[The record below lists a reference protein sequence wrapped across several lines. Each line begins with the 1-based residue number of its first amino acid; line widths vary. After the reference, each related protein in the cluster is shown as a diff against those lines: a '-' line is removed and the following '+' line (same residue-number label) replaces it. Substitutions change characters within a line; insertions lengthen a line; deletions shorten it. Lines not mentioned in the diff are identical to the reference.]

1 MEYTTEIIN
10 ISKIKEG
17 FFVGDQIAG
26 TTPEVIVQF
35 KITHII
41 NAAGSQIVNQFERIK
56 IKYLTLN
63 WAENQNQNLFDSKD
77 EIANRIVSFIDES
90 FKKGEGLLA
99 HSVRGQDRVCI
110 VVIIYLMKKY
120 NWALIKCL
128 DFLSSKKQDVDIPK
142 YFLAQLTLFETRL
155 GINRNPQNNNKNYT
169 WDDTQIKDDEE
180 MLMRNT
186 YINGLNIIDIE
197 KASNIKKSLLNPN
210 KKKNIRVKVG
220 WADDR
225 TYGRS
230 GCLITENPQRDLIT
244 QRNIM
249 PVTSHIRLRPSKS
262 CFKNRSN
269 STGTIENNNHYSSL
283 LRSVKGGEMNN
294 QQNLN
299 QNSSNINNIRVN
311 SMSKSI
317 NPNLDKTREMIENI
331 NNVNNNTLERF
342 TFGLDNNLKN
352 QINNY
357 MNMNKNQK
365 MNMNMQNNQGVGI
378 MNFKSTTQQQ
388 YETDPKKPPKQYISN
403 PVGSSMKQPK
413 QSQSNT
419 TNNYNRNINNNNRMN
434 NFFKDNNNLNK
445 QQMNNNQN
453 NITPH
458 KSPIYDKNR
467 SNSNTNHSHN
477 QINYENFINA
487 PNNINNVN
495 YRNYSLNKEPNT
507 SIKNNKIILANNYE
521 EIITNNIN
529 NYYIQN
535 QEYNSNKYPNKG
547 VISNNNFKMINSSSD
562 KQLSMSNSADK
573 ISVNLSQKRQIN
585 NYIRNENSQNFLT
598 GNNSQKIITSV
609 NTFKNFNINSNE
621 MTKQNEYAFN
631 ISYMIY
637 FI

>member
-41 NAAGSQIVNQFERIK
+41 NAAGSQVVNQFERIK

-63 WAENQNQNLFDSKD
+63 WAENPNQNLFDSKD

-120 NWALIKCL
+120 NWALVKCL

-142 YFLAQLTLFETRL
+142 YFLAQLALFETRL

-169 WDDTQIKDDEE
+169 WDESQIKDDEE

-197 KASNIKKSLLNPN
+197 NAFNIKKSLLNPN
-210 KKKNIRVKVG
+210 KKKNNRVKVG

-262 CFKNRSN
+262 CFKNRSY
-269 STGTIENNNHYSSL
+269 SAGTIENNNHYSTL
-283 LRSVKGGEMNN
+283 LRSVKGGEINN
-294 QQNLN
+294 QQSLN
-299 QNSSNINNIRVN
+299 QNSSSVNNIRVN
-311 SMSKSI
+311 NMSRSI
-317 NPNLDKTREMIENI
+317 NPNSNNREIIEKI
-331 NNVNNNTLERF
+331 NNVNNNNIERF
-342 TFGLDNNLKN
+342 TFELDNNLKN

-357 MNMNKNQK
+357 MNMNKNQSIGL
-365 MNMNMQNNQGVGI
+365 NNQGVGI
-378 MNFKSTTQQQ
+378 MNFKSNSQQQ
-388 YETDPKKPPKQYISN
+388 QNETDQKKPPKQYISN
-403 PVGSSMKQPK
+403 PVGPSVKQPK

-419 TNNYNRNINNNNRMN
+419 INNYNRNIHNNNRMN
-434 NFFKDNNNLNK
+434 NFFKDNNNYNK
-445 QQMNNNQN
+445 QQMNYNQN

-458 KSPIYDKNR
+458 KSNLNDKNR
-467 SNSNTNHSHN
+467 SNSLTNNYHN
-477 QINYENFINA
+477 HINYDNYINA
-487 PNNINNVN
+487 PNNVN
-495 YRNYSLNKEPNT
+495 YRNYSLNKEPSN
-507 SIKNNKIILANNYE
+507 SMKNNKIILTNNYE

-535 QEYNSNKYPNKG
+535 QDYNSKKYPNKG
-547 VISNNNFKMINSSSD
+547 VMSSNNFRMINSSSD
-562 KQLSMSNSADK
+562 NKLSMSNSADK
-573 ISVNLSQKRQIN
+573 IAVNLNQKKQIN
-585 NYIRNENSQNFLT
+585 NYIRNENPQNFLT
-598 GNNSQKIITSV
+598 GNSSQKIITSA